1 MRGDFS
7 PFQFQQSAGNLKW
20 ISNESAAG
28 HQRRRGKNIH
38 LLSFSSSKMSLLL
51 SGNFPITQGPSLT
64 GAHIRWNCLADIV
77 CLFAY
82 RKFESQIWK
91 SMKNGELGL
100 CFLSTDKA
108 ATAVWTGALSIV
120 IDTHRNYPLGLT
132 CASASPFPKIRDEQ
146 TSHKNPGGDWW
157 CHSVGASY
165 IEKAEVI
172 QRERKR
178 ISDML

>member
-1 MRGDFS
+1 MD
-7 PFQFQQSAGNLKW
+7 
-20 ISNESAAG
+20 
-28 HQRRRGKNIH
+28 
-38 LLSFSSSKMSLLL
+38 MS
-51 SGNFPITQGPSLT
+51 G
-64 GAHIRWNCLADIV
+64 ADIV

-100 CFLSTDKA
+100 CFISTDTA

-146 TSHKNPGGDWW
+146 TSNKNPGGD
-157 CHSVGASY
+157 
-165 IEKAEVI
+165 
-172 QRERKR
+172 
-178 ISDML
+178 